1 MSAREV
7 GQVDFLRAKKP
18 AFSPEINR
26 LWRHKTRTPPTLH
39 FHRLNEKSNQKRGI
53 TARPTEP
60 RTLIVCLRHSSSLV
74 YE

>member
-26 LWRHKTRTPPTLH
+26 LWRHKTRKPPTLHFHH
-39 FHRLNEKSNQKRGI
+39 FHRLNEKVTKKG
-53 TARPTEP
+53 A
-60 RTLIVCLRHSSSLV
+60 
-74 YE
+74 